1 MTAVLGNVLEAL
13 VKRTMTKI
21 QDPSQ
26 HPLQRGFTKSVSP
39 MYAAWIIQEL
49 YNEARD
55 AHEPL
60 YVAYLDA
67 KAVFDTVWI
76 KSLMRRLSQG
86 GINGNLWA
94 MINSLH
100 EDATSQIQ
108 WAGHLTDTFAVHQG
122 VRQGGLISTV
132 EYKRFIDPLLHLLQ
146 DANIGS
152 TIGIIPC
159 CAPTCADDVTLAST
173 SPAELQTLLNLAV
186 SYSQTEI
193 YQLQPAKCM
202 VVPFNHSSDVP
213 WTWQLL
219 EEDLKIQPNTKH
231 IGVHRSTSSNG
242 AADTVKANI
251 SKARRTLYS
260 LMSSGMHSKSGMKSC
275 FVPPYLGS
283 VCPAS
288 VDIWSGII
296 QSEAG

>member
-1 MTAVLGNVLEAL
+1 VRKVTAVLGKVLEAL

-21 QDPSQ
+21 LDPSQ

-49 YNEARD
+49 HNEAKD

-67 KAVFDTVWI
+67 KAAFDTVWI

-86 GINGNLWA
+86 GIDGNLWT

-100 EDATSQIQ
+100 DDATSQIQ
-108 WAGHLTDTFAVHQG
+108 WAGHLTDTFTVLHG

-146 DANIGS
+146 NANLGSMIG
-152 TIGIIPC
+152 TIPC
-159 CAPTCADDVTLAST
+159 CAPTCADDVTLVST
-173 SPAELQTLLNLAV
+173 SPAELQTLLNLAA
-186 SYSQTEI
+186 SYSQTER

-202 VVPFNHSSDVP
+202 VVPFNHSADVP

-231 IGVHRSTSSNG
+231 IGVQRSTSSDG
-242 AADTVKANI
+242 AAD
-251 SKARRTLYS
+251 S
-260 LMSSGMHSKSGMKSC
+260 L
-275 FVPPYLGS
+275 L
-283 VCPAS
+283 
-288 VDIWSGII
+288 
-296 QSEAG
+296 

>member
-1 MTAVLGNVLEAL
+1 
-13 VKRTMTKI
+13 
-21 QDPSQ
+21 
-26 HPLQRGFTKSVSP
+26 

-67 KAVFDTVWI
+67 KAAFDTVWI

-132 EYKRFIDPLLHLLQ
+132 EYKRFIDPLLHLLK

-152 TIGIIPC
+152 TIAIIPC

-173 SPAELQTLLNLAV
+173 SPAELQTLLNLAA
-186 SYSQTEI
+186 SYSQT
-193 YQLQPAKCM
+193 
-202 VVPFNHSSDVP
+202 
-213 WTWQLL
+213 
-219 EEDLKIQPNTKH
+219 
-231 IGVHRSTSSNG
+231 
-242 AADTVKANI
+242 
-251 SKARRTLYS
+251 
-260 LMSSGMHSKSGMKSC
+260 
-275 FVPPYLGS
+275 
-283 VCPAS
+283 
-288 VDIWSGII
+288 
-296 QSEAG
+296 